1 MPMPYRAT
9 LPVRSKR
16 GAVHPHRT
24 LKEFEKEKYC
34 FTRTTHQKWP
44 GTAQK
49 TGIEADVINAIN
61 SISLHL
67 GTAPPQLLLAAGL
80 FLSAQLLR
88 QLGDGVRQLVPR
100 LARPMAVGSGVC
112 DHW

>member
-1 MPMPYRAT
+1 MRRASASYAE
-9 LPVRSKR
+9 R
-16 GAVHPHRT
+16 
-24 LKEFEKEKYC
+24 FEKEKYC